1 MGATYTRQSA
11 SAIATG
17 EVIQAAHSEDEFDQ
31 LVLAFTA
38 DSGHSHDGTAAEGGD
53 VTKLLGTA
61 ITIGDGTAG
70 TDIVVTFDGETN
82 DGVLT
87 WLEDEDQF
95 KFSDDIL
102 LIDNESLILGTDS
115 NITVKYD
122 ETTNDALE
130 IAANVE
136 GAPLAI
142 VLKAD
147 QGDDAGDEWKIN
159 VADGGVITFG
169 NDLNS
174 AGTYVTHMT
183 MTPNAT
189 VGNSTVAFAGNV
201 TVATD
206 LTVTGD
212 LTVSGDDI
220 TMGTNT
226 AGNLLVGDGSNYNP
240 IALGGDVASINGSG
254 SVTIANDAVSLA
266 KMAGLARGKIIYGDA
281 SGDPAALTVGSANT
295 VLQSDG
301 TDATWATVTNAM
313 LAGSIADSKLA
324 TISTADK
331 VSGAA
336 IQVDGATD
344 GSAITIVSTDKF
356 LIDDAGTTKYVTA
369 DQLDSYI
376 TLSDIC
382 ADEVAAGDTD
392 SSFTTTS
399 GTITID
405 SQASTTTVD
414 GHTGVTIQS
423 TNSGNILLDS
433 VADIVLDAGG
443 ADIIFKDDGTIF
455 GAISQ
460 AGGEV
465 VLKSSASSTTAI
477 TLSGANVAVA
487 GTLTAEGSTVAT
499 VGLVLALS

>member
-11 SAIATG
+11 S
-17 EVIQAAHSEDEFDQ
+17 V
-31 LVLAFTA
+31 AFTA
-38 DSGHSHDGTAAEGGD
+38 DTGHSHDGTANEGGD

-61 ITIGDGTAG
+61 ITIGDATAG
-70 TDIVVTFDGETN
+70 TDIAVTFDGESN

-87 WLEDEDQF
+87 WMEDEDQF
-95 KFSDDIL
+95 KFSDDVM
-102 LIDNESLILGTDS
+102 LIDNEALILGTDS
-115 NITVKYD
+115 NITIKYD
-122 ETTNDALE
+122 EATNDALE

-189 VGNSTVAFAGNV
+189 VANSTVAFAGGI
-201 TVATD
+201 TVGKD
-206 LTVTGD
+206 VSITGD

-226 AGNLLVGDGSNYNP
+226 AGYIMVGDGTNFNP
-240 IALGGDVASINGSG
+240 VALSGDITTVSGSG
-254 SVTIANDAVSLA
+254 SVTIANNAVSLA
-266 KMAGLARGKIIYGDA
+266 KMAGLARGKLIYGDS

-301 TDATWATVTNAM
+301 TDASWATVTNAM

-344 GSAITIVSTDKF
+344 GSSITIASTDKF

-376 TLSDIC
+376 TLSDVC
-382 ADEVAAGDTD
+382 ADEVAAGDTAI
-392 SSFTTTS
+392 SWTTTS
-399 GTITID
+399 GTVTVD
-405 SQASTTTVD
+405 SQASTTTID

-423 TNSGNILLDS
+423 TNSGDITLDS
-433 VADIVLDAGG
+433 IADIVLDAGG
-443 ADIIFKDDGTIF
+443 ADIKLKDGGTQF
-455 GAISQ
+455 GNLKNNS
-460 AGGEV
+460 GE
-465 VLKSSASSTTAI
+465 LRITSSSSDTTAI
-477 TLSGANVAVA
+477 TLTGANVAVA
-487 GTLTAEGSTVAT
+487 GTLTVGGAAIVDI
-499 VGLVLALS
+499 GLVVALG

>member
-1 MGATYTRQSA
+1 
-11 SAIATG
+11 
-17 EVIQAAHSEDEFDQ
+17 
-31 LVLAFTA
+31 
-38 DSGHSHDGTAAEGGD
+38 
-53 VTKLLGTA
+53 
-61 ITIGDGTAG
+61 
-70 TDIVVTFDGETN
+70 
-82 DGVLT
+82 
-87 WLEDEDQF
+87 
-95 KFSDDIL
+95 
-102 LIDNESLILGTDS
+102 LILGTDS
-115 NITVKYD
+115 NITIKYD
-122 ETTNDALE
+122 EATNDALE

-189 VGNSTVAFAGNV
+189 VANSTVAFAGGI
-201 TVATD
+201 TVGKD
-206 LTVTGD
+206 VSITGD

-226 AGNLLVGDGSNYNP
+226 AGYIMVGDGSNFNP
-240 IALGGDVASINGSG
+240 VALSGDITTVSGSG
-254 SVTIANDAVSLA
+254 SVTIANNAVSLA
-266 KMAGLARGKIIYGDA
+266 KMAGLARGKLIYGDS

-301 TDATWATVTNAM
+301 TDVSWATVTNAM

-331 VSGAA
+331 VSAAA
-336 IQVDGATD
+336 IQIDGATD
-344 GSAITIVSTDKF
+344 GSSITIASTDKF

-369 DQLDSYI
+369 DQLDDYI
-376 TLSDIC
+376 TTSDVC

-392 SSFTTTS
+392 ISWTTTS
-399 GTITID
+399 GTVTVD
-405 SQASTTTVD
+405 SQASTTTID

-423 TNSGNILLDS
+423 TNSGDITLDS
-433 VADIVLDAGG
+433 IADIVLDAGG
-443 ADIIFKDDGTIF
+443 ADIKLKDGGTQF
-455 GAISQ
+455 GNLKNNS
-460 AGGEV
+460 GE
-465 VLKSSASSTTAI
+465 LRITSSSSDTTAI
-477 TLSGANVAVA
+477 TMTGANVAVA
-487 GTLTAEGSTVAT
+487 GTLTVGGAALVD
-499 VGLVLALS
+499 VGLVVALG

>member
-1 MGATYTRQSA
+1 MGATYTRQSE
-11 SAIATG
+11 SVIATG
-17 EVIQAAHSEDEFDQ
+17 EVIQASHSEDEFDQ

-38 DSGHSHDGTAAEGGD
+38 DTGHSHDGTAGEGGD

-70 TDIVVTFDGETN
+70 TDIAVTFDGETN

-87 WLEDEDQF
+87 WMEDEDQF
-95 KFSDDIL
+95 KFSDDMM
-102 LIDNESLILGTDS
+102 LIDNEALILGTDS
-115 NITVKYD
+115 DITITYD
-122 ETTNDALE
+122 EATNDALE
-130 IAANVE
+130 ITANVE

-142 VLKAD
+142 ILKAD
-147 QGDDAGDEWKIN
+147 QGDDAGDEWKVN
-159 VADGGVITFG
+159 VADGGVLTFG
-169 NDLNS
+169 NDKS
-174 AGTYVTHMT
+174 VAGTYVTHLT
-183 MTPNAT
+183 MTPHAT
-189 VGNSTVAFAGNV
+189 VGSSTVAFAGDV
-201 TVATD
+201 TVASD

-240 IALGGDVASINGSG
+240 IALGGDVASINAAG
-254 SVTIANDAVSLA
+254 SVTIANNAVSLA
-266 KMAGLARGKIIYGDA
+266 KMAGLARGKLIYGDA
-281 SGDPAALTVGSANT
+281 SGDPAALAVGSANT

-313 LAGSIADSKLA
+313 LAGSIADSKLS

-344 GSAITIVSTDKF
+344 GTSITIASTDKF
-356 LIDDAGTTKYVTA
+356 LIDDAGTTKYITA

-376 TLSDIC
+376 TLSDVC

-405 SQASTTTVD
+405 SQASTTTID

-423 TNSGNILLDS
+423 SNSGNILLDS

-443 ADIIFKDDGTIF
+443 ADIVFKDDGTIF
-455 GAISQ
+455 GAISN

-465 VLKSSASSTTAI
+465 VLKSSASSTTAM

-487 GTLTAEGSTVAT
+487 GTFTVDGSTIEAMAIAF
-499 VGLVLALS
+499 G

>member
-17 EVIQAAHSEDEFDQ
+17 EVIQASHSEDEFDQ

-38 DSGHSHDGTAAEGGD
+38 DSGHSHDGTSAEGGD

-70 TDIVVTFDGETN
+70 TDIAVTFDGESN

-87 WLEDEDQF
+87 WMEDEDQF
-95 KFSDDIL
+95 KFSDDVM
-102 LIDNESLILGTDS
+102 LIDNETLILGSDS
-115 NITVKYD
+115 DITIKYD
-122 ETTNDALE
+122 EATNDALE

-189 VGNSTVAFAGNV
+189 VANSTVAFAGNV

-240 IALGGDVASINGSG
+240 IALGGDVASINAAG
-254 SVTIANDAVSLA
+254 SVTIANNAVSLA
-266 KMAGLARGKIIYGDA
+266 KMAGLARSNLIYGNSA
-281 SGDPAALTVGSANT
+281 GDPTALAIGSANT

-301 TDATWATVTNAM
+301 TDVGWTTVTSAM
-313 LAGSIADSKLA
+313 LAGSIADSKLS

-344 GSAITIVSTDKF
+344 GTSITVASTDKF
-356 LIDDAGTTKYVTA
+356 LIDDAGTTKYINVS
-369 DQLDSYI
+369 QLDAYI
-376 TLSDIC
+376 TASDVL
-382 ADEVAAGDTD
+382 ASELGVGDTT

-399 GTITID
+399 GAVTID
-405 SQASTTTVD
+405 SQASTTTID

-423 TNSGNILLDS
+423 SNSGNILLDS

-443 ADIIFKDDGTIF
+443 ADITLKDDGTVF
-455 GAISQ
+455 GAISNS
-460 AGGEV
+460 GGEV
-465 VLKSSASSTTAI
+465 VLKSGSSSTTAV
-477 TLSGANVAVA
+477 TFSGANVAVA
-487 GTLTAEGSTVAT
+487 GTFTVDGSAIEAIAI
-499 VGLVLALS
+499 ALG